1 MVQDPSLFASTV
13 AENIMYGAA
22 SKDEATMIAA
32 AKEAHAHEFIMSLP
46 DKYNTFVGE
55 KGFELSG
62 GQKQRIAIARALYK
76 QTKILVFDEATSS
89 LDGQSEGAIRTA
101 LQVAAN
107 SRTVF
112 IIAHRL
118 HTIQHANRI
127 ILLEGG
133 AIAETGSFEELNR
146 EGTKFHSLVHS
157 HDSLL

>member
-1 MVQDPSLFASTV
+1 
-13 AENIMYGAA
+13 MYGAT
-22 SKDEATMIAA
+22 SKDEEKMIAS
-32 AKEAHAHEFIMSLP
+32 AKEAHAHDFIVNLP

-76 QTKILVFDEATSS
+76 QTKILLFDEATSS

-101 LQVAAN
+101 LQTAAN

-118 HTIQHANRI
+118 HTIQHADRV

-133 AIAETGSFEELNR
+133 VIAETGSFEKLNQ